1 MKGPVS
7 YSIRILKTL
16 VIAGCW
22 LVAAGCADPPD
33 DRYEDALEAAE
44 KAEDL
49 EDYLLYFT
57 SASAEMLRG
66 TNKVATSKSKDLA
79 YLEDIRT
86 ILPGKEVEEVEER
99 GSLALLTVSG
109 NEGKPIRMLR
119 EKGEWVIDAYS
130 LSAFWKPLR
139 AEAEE

>member
-1 MKGPVS
+1 MKRTAIHRIRSLNLLMMVGCFALVS
-7 YSIRILKTL
+7 
-16 VIAGCW
+16 AC
-22 LVAAGCADPPD
+22 AAPPD
-33 DRYEDALEAAE
+33 TRYEDAVEAAE

-49 EDYLLYFT
+49 EDYLLFFT

-79 YLEDIRT
+79 YLSDIRK
-86 ILPGKEVEEVEER
+86 ILPTSEVTDVEER
-99 GSLALLTVSG
+99 GNLALLTIDG
-109 NEGKPIRMLR
+109 NDGKPIRMLR

-130 LSAFWKPLR
+130 LAAFWKPLR